1 MIAAQHVD
9 WTNIESLV
17 GKLSENI
24 LKLPRTFSS
33 ITTLSRG
40 GLIPS
45 RLLADSLGIKTIL
58 VDQKIISSDS
68 LFVDDI
74 FDTGKTFYDV
84 FANVDN
90 SSKFI
95 FATLFARRGIKYPE
109 QLTIT
114 SGFIFNNN
122 LFILIFIFFAKKFI
136 LFLGTFITLY
146 FLFSNK

>member
-1 MIAAQHVD
+1 MITAQHID

-84 FANVDN
+84 FANVDD
-90 SSKFI
+90 SSKFV
-95 FATLFARRGIKYPE
+95 FATLFARRGMKYPE
-109 QLTIT
+109 QLMY
-114 SGFIFNNN
+114 
-122 LFILIFIFFAKKFI
+122 AEK
-136 LFLGTFITLY
+136 TFDDSYVVFPWDRLE
-146 FLFSNK
+146 FKNKI

>member
-1 MIAAQHVD
+1 MITAQHID

-90 SSKFI
+90 SSKFV

-109 QLTIT
+109 QLIY
-114 SGFIFNNN
+114 
-122 LFILIFIFFAKKFI
+122 AEK
-136 LFLGTFITLY
+136 TFDDSYVVFPWDKLE
-146 FLFSNK
+146 FQNSLK

>member
-90 SSKFI
+90 SSKFV

-109 QLTIT
+109 QLIY
-114 SGFIFNNN
+114 
-122 LFILIFIFFAKKFI
+122 AEK
-136 LFLGTFITLY
+136 TFDDSYVVFPWDKLEY
-146 FLFSNK
+146 EQSLK